1 MVQVKTVF
9 FRFIRQM
16 STWLTAE
23 SAESAEMYHK

>member
-23 SAESAEMYHK
+23 SAEMYHK